1 MAITL
6 AQVKKYLRIDSD
18 EEDELLESLM
28 TTAEAYLKGAVTN
41 FEDYYSKYDD
51 FVSKADFAQMILVAE
66 FYLNRDNEETK
77 LFISRLHEINMAIL
91 YVVKKLRAVKYG
103 LEFIHLP

>member
-77 LFISRLHEINMAIL
+77 FSYATNSLMVQLQFF
-91 YVVKKLRAVKYG
+91 VVG
-103 LEFIHLP
+103 EEGDNH